1 MAEKHKKNKVQDID
15 NAVKVFESSTL
26 IEAANTR
33 KKQYENFEDQ
43 LGTLKKAFL
52 GVANLG
58 DDFKGKGADNIK
70 EFFRGQAEVVDSW
83 LNLTKSQIAF
93 FNSIESN
100 IEGKKLSDSY
110 IEMSFLT
117 TELSN
122 ASSKSFHIVSDLNI
136 KMSNILSNISE
147 IVNLQLWSVNDFT
160 DKMLTAQ
167 NTLVDAMNATDE
179 LDQSLKT
186 EYVQLE
192 GEDVSIIEKYTALI
206 QSTSNGKSVSPMY
219 FDKKAFHSNELYK
232 NSREIDKQATAYIK
246 AKEQQAEAEK
256 QKEQRIEELK
266 KKLDDPIDALD
277 SNEYVKIAEE
287 LGYENLTEEQ
297 RYHYLYLKNKKR
309 QQDKNIVGR
318 ITRGI
323 EEGAEDV
330 VVDTASGVRDAITN
344 PKEALQGIAYTLK
357 HPKETFEAMGQEIA
371 ESFEKDVING
381 DAESR
386 ARWFTYATETAA
398 LSAVGTKG
406 TDKAARLA
414 QTGKLGK
421 TGAKLHKVSKKIE
434 EKTLKVPKKTLEKS
448 LNYFEKSKQKVA
460 SKIKGIQFNHPLES
474 QLQFAGVP
482 KHVLDGGNHKTPKG
496 GQVGEAKP
504 SKSKKHEPIH
514 KVEKNKEASKNVGK
528 VDEKVK
534 DKHVH
539 KDKHVEHPKNTHEV
553 TKPKTHEPTKKVEKE
568 VEAGKRSSE
577 LDNKDT
583 GNIQTGGRE
592 LSIDDYLKQLDKAEE
607 MYESFRK
614 SKTDVQSIAKNTGM
628 TEQRIQRIKEH
639 LFFKEHIKEHGIGR
653 FESDYQIA
661 QAWDRLQKGTY
672 NKNDIDLLNHE
683 LFESKFE
690 GIFKTDYRTAHD
702 KTVESGRPWYPP
714 EEE

>member
-1 MAEKHKKNKVQDID
+1 M
-15 NAVKVFESSTL
+15 
-26 IEAANTR
+26 EAANTR

-496 GQVGEAKP
+496 GQVGETKP